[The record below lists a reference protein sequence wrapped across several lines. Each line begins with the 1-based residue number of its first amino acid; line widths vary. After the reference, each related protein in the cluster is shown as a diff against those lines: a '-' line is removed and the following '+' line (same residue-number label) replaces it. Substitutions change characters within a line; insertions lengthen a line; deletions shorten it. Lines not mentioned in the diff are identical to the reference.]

1 MKKRVTSDYS
11 RATTIN
17 IRVSKAEKA
26 LIKRQA
32 EKHGMT
38 VSAYLVGLALG
49 WKNQLGFKDKV

>member
-1 MKKRVTSDYS
+1 MRKREISEFS
-11 RATTIN
+11 RSTTIN

-32 EKHGMT
+32 EKHGLT

-49 WKNQLGFKDKV
+49 WKNQLGL